1 MEANSNS
8 AVPLC
13 TPYKLGRFELTHRIV
28 FPALTRNRSQNNT
41 PQPHVTEYYSQR
53 ATNGGLV
60 ISEAVAASDISKE
73 CPNLPGIWNE
83 EQVEAWKPVV
93 KGVHEK
99 GGVFFCQIWHSGRLS
114 VPTISALFFSIGV
127 GWSTRPDDQVYEKP
141 TPLPLKSDKIPC
153 IVNDFRIAARNSIKA
168 GFDGIE
174 INASSGGYLIDEFMN
189 DQIHSR
195 TDEYDE
201 SIEDRCRLAL
211 EIVEAVANEIGADK
225 IGIKLSPFD
234 GKKDSNSEALATYMA
249 NELSKLGVLY
259 LHVME
264 PRETANK
271 SLLPIRKAFKG
282 TLIASGGYGKS
293 DGDKA
298 IDENYAD
305 LISFG
310 RMFLAN
316 PDLPKRF
323 EVNAPLNKYN
333 RSTFYTNDPIIGYTD
348 YPSLE
353 AAS

>member
-53 ATNGGLV
+53 ATNGGLI
-60 ISEAVAASDISKE
+60 ISEAAAASDISKE
-73 CPNLPGIWNE
+73 YVDYPSLPPPLAQIKIVFMCPNLPGIWNE

-127 GWSTRPDDQVYEKP
+127 GWSTR
-141 TPLPLKSDKIPC
+141 
-153 IVNDFRIAARNSIKA
+153 
-168 GFDGIE
+168 FDGIE

-189 DQIHSR
+189 DQVHGR

-264 PRETANK
+264 PREIANK

-282 TLIASGGYGKS
+282 TLIASGGFGKS

-353 AAS
+353 VAS

>member
-1 MEANSNS
+1 MEGNTNS
-8 AVPLC
+8 VVTLC
-13 TPYKLGRFELTHRIV
+13 TPYKLGRFEVSRRIV
-28 FPALTRNRSQNNT
+28 FPALTRNRSYNNI

-53 ATNGGLV
+53 STKGGAQTCL
-60 ISEAVAASDISKE
+60 EYGMKSK
-73 CPNLPGIWNE
+73 WK
-83 EQVEAWKPVV
+83 WKPVV

-99 GGVFFCQIWHSGRLS
+99 GGVFFRQIWHSDRLCI
-114 VPTISALFFSIGV
+114 PTVSALYFSIGF
-127 GWSTRPDDQVYEKP
+127 GLSTRPDDKVYEKP

-153 IVNDFRIAARNSIKA
+153 IVSDFRIAACNAIKA

-189 DQIHSR
+189 DQ
-195 TDEYDE
+195 DNDGG
-201 SIEDRCRLAL
+201 SIEDRCHLAL
-211 EIVEAVANEIGADK
+211 EIVEAVANEIGADRV
-225 IGIKLSPFD
+225 GVKLSPFD

-249 NELSKLGVLY
+249 NELSKLDILY

-264 PRETANK
+264 PREEANR
-271 SLLPIRKAFKG
+271 SLLPIRKAFEG

-298 IDENYAD
+298 IDEDYAD

-323 EVNAPLNKYN
+323 EVNTPINKYN
-333 RSTFYTNDPIIGYTD
+333 KSTFYTNDPVIGYTD
-348 YPSLE
+348 YLSLE
-353 AAS
+353 VTY

>member
-1 MEANSNS
+1 MDANSNS

-13 TPYKLGRFELTHRIV
+13 TPYKLGRFGLSHRIV
-28 FPALTRNRSQNNT
+28 FPALTRNRSYNNT

-53 ATNGGLV
+53 ATNGGLL
-60 ISEAVAASDISKE
+60 ISEAAAASDISKE
-73 CPNLPGIWNE
+73 CPNLPGIWSE

-93 KGVHEK
+93 KGVHDK
-99 GGVFFCQIWHSGRLS
+99 GGVFFCQIWHAGRLS

-141 TPLPLKSDKIPC
+141 TPLPLKSEEIPF
-153 IVNDFRIAARNSIKA
+153 IVHDFRIAARNAIKA

-174 INASSGGYLIDEFMN
+174 INASNGGYLIDEFN
-189 DQIHSR
+189 DK
-195 TDEYDE
+195 TDEYGG
-201 SIEDRCRLAL
+201 SIEDRCHLAL
-211 EIVEAVANEIGADK
+211 EVVEAVADEIGADK
-225 IGIKLSPFD
+225 VGIKLSPFD
-234 GKKDSNSEALATYMA
+234 GKKNSNSEALATYMA
-249 NELSKLGVLY
+249 NALSKLDVLY

-271 SLLPIRKAFKG
+271 SLLPIRKAFEG

-333 RSTFYTNDPIIGYTD
+333 RSTFYTTDPVIGYSD

-353 AAS
+353 VAS

>member
-1 MEANSNS
+1 METNSNS
-8 AVPLC
+8 AVSLC
-13 TPYKLGRFELTHRIV
+13 TPYKLGRFELSHRIV
-28 FPALTRNRSQNNT
+28 FPALTRNRSYNNT
-41 PQPHVTEYYSQR
+41 PQSHVTEYYSQR
-53 ATNGGLV
+53 ATNGGLL
-60 ISEAVAASDISKE
+60 ISEAAAASDISKE

-83 EQVEAWKPVV
+83 KQVESWKPVV

-114 VPTISALFFSIGV
+114 VPTVSALYFSIGI
-127 GWSTRPDDQVYEKP
+127 GFSTRPDDQVYEKP
-141 TPLPLKSDKIPC
+141 IPLPLESEKIRC
-153 IVNDFRIAARNSIKA
+153 IVNDFRIAARNAINA

-189 DQIHSR
+189 DQVNG
-195 TDEYDE
+195 

-225 IGIKLSPFD
+225 VGIKLSPFD

-249 NELSKLGVLY
+249 NELTKLGILY

-264 PRETANK
+264 PREATNK
-271 SLLPIRKAFKG
+271 SLVPIRKAFKG

-333 RSTFYTNDPIIGYTD
+333 RSTFYTDDPVVGYID

-353 AAS
+353 VAS

>member
-1 MEANSNS
+1 MEGNTNTAI
-8 AVPLC
+8 PLC
-13 TPYKLGRFELTHRIV
+13 TPYKLGRFELSHRIV
-28 FPALTRNRSQNNT
+28 FPALTRNRSYNNV

-53 ATNGGLV
+53 ATNGGLL
-60 ISEAVAASDISKE
+60 ISEAAAASDISKE

-93 KGVHEK
+93 KGVHDK
-99 GGVFFCQIWHSGRLS
+99 GGVFFCQIWHSGGLS
-114 VPTISALFFSIGV
+114 VPTVSALFFSIGV
-127 GWSTRPDDQVYEKP
+127 GFSTRPDAQVYEKP
-141 TPLPLKSDKIPC
+141 TLLPLKSDKIPH
-153 IVNDFRIAARNSIKA
+153 IVHDFRIAAHNAIKA

-189 DQIHSR
+189 DQ
-195 TDEYDE
+195 DNDGG

-211 EIVEAVANEIGADK
+211 EIVEAVAKEIGADK
-225 IGIKLSPFD
+225 VGIKLSPFD
-234 GKKDSNSEALATYMA
+234 GKKDSNSEALATYMV
-249 NELSKLGVLY
+249 NELCKLGVLY

-264 PRETANK
+264 PREEASK
-271 SLLPIRKAFKG
+271 SLLPIRKAFDG

-333 RSTFYTNDPIIGYTD
+333 RSTFYTNDPVIGYTD

-353 AAS
+353 VAS